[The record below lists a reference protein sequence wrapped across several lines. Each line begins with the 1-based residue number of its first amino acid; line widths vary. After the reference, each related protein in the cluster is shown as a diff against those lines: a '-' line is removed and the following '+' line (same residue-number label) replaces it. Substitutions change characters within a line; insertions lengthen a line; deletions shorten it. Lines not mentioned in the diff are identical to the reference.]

1 MRGLRCKPRKGNDMS
16 MRKLKHKTLLRMYL
30 GRDGIEQRAYTLRTL
45 NENQLSGR
53 TVFVGGKYVIVSHQ
67 EE

>member
-1 MRGLRCKPRKGNDMS
+1 MS